1 MADLYLRL
9 KFCMEI
15 GDYEMQ
21 LVPNRLKT
29 PSI

>member
-1 MADLYLRL
+1 
-9 KFCMEI
+9 MEI